1 MKKRKFKNL
10 SLKKTSVANFSQ
22 QVSIK
27 GGSATCP
34 FVSCRCQLSV
44 PCETII
50 LC

>member
-34 FVSCRCQLSV
+34 FATCHCQITV
-44 PCETII
+44 PCETVEI
-50 LC
+50 C